1 MPALLDDTSHGVLL
15 KEQLVSALKQVIV
28 TGRLH
33 AGQRVVEPVRRQEF
47 SVAQASVREAIN
59 LLITE
64 GSLVKDAGRSAR
76 VVNYHK
82 QDVRHIYEVRAAL
95 EGLAAQLA
103 CSNGSDLSGVE
114 AALERMA
121 IAAERRLMK
130 ELVQRNLD
138 FHIALTRA
146 PGNPVLA
153 EIGVKFLF
161 RYLRLFRSA
170 SSRASKD
177 RTPGSAT
184 RRITVWCCT

>member
-1 MPALLDDTSHGVLL
+1 MPALLDDNSHGVLL
-15 KEQLVSALKQVIV
+15 KEQLASALKQVIV

-33 AGQRVVEPVRRQEF
+33 AGQRVVETVWPQEF
-47 SVAQASVREAIN
+47 SAAQASVREAIN

-64 GSLVKDAGRSAR
+64 GFLVKDAGRSAR
-76 VVNYHK
+76 VVNYRE
-82 QDVRHIYEVRAAL
+82 QDVRHIYEVRAAI

-121 IAAERRLMK
+121 IAAERRLKK
-130 ELVQRNLD
+130 ELVQRSE
-138 FHIALTRA
+138 R
-146 PGNPVLA
+146 NPSS
-153 EIGVKFLF
+153 

-170 SSRASKD
+170 SSRASKG

-184 RRITVWCCT
+184 CRITVWCCT